1 MLNTKIPSTKTAKY
15 LSFITLSSL
24 LVACGGGGGGG
35 GSSTPPP
42 TPVSSVASSASSA
55 PASSSSSSVASS
67 SSSAAAVAGLI
78 KLNQIG
84 YKPTAE
90 KLAVIPAVAATTFT
104 VTKTSD
110 NSVVLNGN
118 LSAAQTWA
126 PAGESVKLA
135 DFSTL
140 TVAGDY
146 TLTVAGIEKSAS
158 FKIATNAYD
167 ALNAGAI
174 KAYYF
179 NRASTE
185 LLETHAGIYKRAAG
199 HPGTRV
205 LIHKSAATAARP
217 EGTVVSAPKGWYDAG
232 DYNLYVVNAGISTYT
247 LLAAYER
254 YADYFKTQA
263 LNIPESTDAVPD
275 VLNEVMWNLEWM
287 LAMQDPNDGG
297 VYHKL
302 TSKNF
307 SGMVMPNADTSE
319 RYMVQKATA
328 ATLDFAAVMAA
339 ASRIYA
345 PYEAAYPGLSAKML
359 SAAKSA
365 YQWAKANP
373 ALYYAQPS
381 DISTGGYGDG
391 DVKDEFAWAA
401 AELYITTKDNAYY
414 TDLNPTTVT
423 ADVPWWGGVKSLGWI
438 SLAHNLDSLTGVADK
453 ALIKSR
459 LDGVAAGIAAKKTT
473 SAYGVPLVS
482 GDFNWGSNSGALNQA
497 MMLLAAYELDNSKA
511 DYLKTAQS
519 LLDYVLGR
527 NPTDFSFVT
536 GFGVRTPQNIHH
548 RPSEADG
555 IAGSIPGFLAG
566 GANAGQE
573 DKSGCAVPYPSNLPA
588 KSYLDYTC
596 SYASN
601 EIAINWNAPLVYV
614 SAALQ
619 VLTP

>member
-1 MLNTKIPSTKTAKY
+1 MSNTNTPNTKTAKY
-15 LSFITLSSL
+15 LSLLALSSI
-24 LVACGGGGGGG
+24 LVACGGGGG

-42 TPVSSVASSASSA
+42 TTISSAVSSASSA
-55 PASSSSSSVASS
+55 LASSSSSVASS
-67 SSSAAAVAGLI
+67 SSSTAALTALI

-84 YKPTAE
+84 YKPSAE

-104 VTKTSD
+104 ITKTSD
-110 NSVVLNGN
+110 NSVLLTGN

-126 PAGESVKLA
+126 PASESVKLA
-135 DFSTL
+135 DFSSLNTE
-140 TVAGDY
+140 GDY
-146 TLTVAGIEKSAS
+146 TLTVEGIEKSVN
-158 FKIATNAYD
+158 FKVSEHAYD

-179 NRASTE
+179 NRASTA
-185 LLETHAGIYKRAAG
+185 LLETHAGVYKRPAG
-199 HPGTRV
+199 HPGTTV
-205 LIHKSAATAARP
+205 YIHKSAATLARP

-232 DYNLYVVNAGISTYT
+232 DYNLYIVNSGISTYT

-254 YADYFKTQA
+254 YADYFKTQT
-263 LNIPESTDAVPD
+263 LNIPESADAVPD
-275 VLNEVMWNLEWM
+275 VLNEAMWNLEWM

-307 SGMVMPNADTSE
+307 SGMVMPHVDTSA

-345 PYEAAYPGLSAKML
+345 PYEATYPGISTKML
-359 SAAKSA
+359 DAAKSA

-373 ALYYAQPS
+373 AIYYTQPS
-381 DISTGGYGDG
+381 DIVTGGYGDS

-438 SLAHNLDSLTGVADK
+438 SLAHNLESLTTAADK
-453 ALIKSR
+453 ALIKTR
-459 LDGVAAGIAAKKTT
+459 LNGVAAGIAAKKTS

-497 MMLLAAYELDNSKA
+497 MMLLAAYEVDNSKT

-527 NPTDFSFVT
+527 NPTDYSFVT
-536 GFGVRTPQNIHH
+536 GFGVRTPQNTHH

-573 DKSGCAVPYPSNLPA
+573 DKSGCSVPYPSNLPA
-588 KSYLDYTC
+588 KSYLDNTC

>member
-1 MLNTKIPSTKTAKY
+1 
-15 LSFITLSSL
+15 
-24 LVACGGGGGGG
+24 
-35 GSSTPPP
+35 
-42 TPVSSVASSASSA
+42 
-55 PASSSSSSVASS
+55 
-67 SSSAAAVAGLI
+67 LI
-78 KLNQIG
+78 KVNQVG
-84 YKPTAE
+84 YKPGAE
-90 KLAVIPAVAATTFT
+90 KLAVVPAVATTVFT
-104 VTKTSD
+104 VTRTND
-110 NSVVLNGN
+110 MSVVLTGS
-118 LSAAQTWA
+118 LSAAKTWA
-126 PAGESVKLA
+126 PANELVQLA
-135 DFSTL
+135 DFSSLNTE
-140 TVAGDY
+140 GDY
-146 TLTVAGIEKSAS
+146 TLSVEGIEKSVN
-158 FKIATNAYD
+158 FKISENAYD
-167 ALNAGAI
+167 ALNAGVI

-179 NRASTE
+179 NRASTA
-185 LLETHAGIYKRAAG
+185 LLETHAGIYKRPAG
-199 HPGTRV
+199 HPDTTV
-205 LIHKSAATAARP
+205 YIHKSAATAARP
-217 EGTVVSAPKGWYDAG
+217 EGTIVSAPKGWYDAG
-232 DYNLYVVNAGISTYT
+232 DYNLYVVNSGISTYT

-254 YADYFKTQA
+254 YAEYFKTQN
-263 LNIPESTDAVPD
+263 LNIPESGDAVPD
-275 VLNEVMWNLEWM
+275 LLNEAMWNLEWM

-307 SGMVMPNADTSE
+307 SGMVMPHADTSA

-345 PYEAAYPGLSAKML
+345 PYEATYPGISTKML
-359 SAAKSA
+359 DAAKSA

-373 ALYYAQPS
+373 AIYYTQPS
-381 DISTGGYGDG
+381 DIFTGGYGDS

-401 AELYITTKDNAYY
+401 AELYITTKDDSYY
-414 TDLNPTTVT
+414 TDLKPTTVT

-438 SLAHNLDSLTGVADK
+438 SLAHNLDSLTSAADK
-453 ALIKSR
+453 TLIKTR
-459 LDGVAAGIAAKKTT
+459 LNGVAAGIAAKKTS
-473 SAYGVPLVS
+473 SAYGVPLVNS
-482 GDFNWGSNSGALNQA
+482 DFNWGSNSGALNQA
-497 MMLLAAYELDNSKA
+497 MMLLAAYELDNSKT

-527 NPTDFSFVT
+527 NPTDYSFVT

-573 DKSGCAVPYPSNLPA
+573 DKSGCNVPYPSNLPA
-588 KSYLDYTC
+588 KSYLDNTC